1 MNERATEAGSAVA
14 LGQAERSPPS
24 RPKGPLVWGDMDQKE
39 LDDAYDQAVYAPNR
53 DQVLAR
59 NRWNSERARAWLGAP
74 KRFAYGP
81 TPVEGLDVFAA
92 ARPNAPVMVFIHG
105 GAWRQRHA
113 KDYAFLAEPFV
124 AAGAHVVLPDFVGI
138 EATEGSLTPIA
149 DQVRRAVAFVYRNA
163 QTFGGDP
170 NRVYLSGQSSGAH
183 LGGVVLVTEW
193 EALGVPNGIV
203 KGALLCSGMY
213 DLEPVRL
220 SKRSDYVAFTDEME
234 DALSA
239 QRHLARID
247 CPVVLAHGTLETPE
261 FIRQTR
267 DFAAALRS
275 AGKPVELLVAEG
287 YNHFEVLET
296 LANPYGLL
304 GRAAL
309 ELMGLAPA

>member
-1 MNERATEAGSAVA
+1 MLDQIEESRMNEIAS
-14 LGQAERSPPS
+14 QAAAQAHT
-24 RPKGPLVWGDMDQKE
+24 KGPAVWLGLDQKE

-53 DQVLAR
+53 DQVLGR
-59 NRWNSERARAWLGAP
+59 NRWNSERARARLGAP
-74 KRFAYGP
+74 KRLAYGA
-81 TPVEGLDVFAA
+81 TPAEGLDVFTT

-105 GAWRQRHA
+105 GAWRTRPA

-124 AAGAHVVLPDFVGI
+124 AAGAHVVLPDFSGV
-138 EATEGSLTPIA
+138 EATQGSLTPIA

-163 QTFGGDP
+163 ETFGGDP
-170 NRVYLSGQSSGAH
+170 NQIYVSGQSSGAH
-183 LGGVVLVTEW
+183 LGGVVLVTDW
-193 EALGVPNGIV
+193 QAFGVPAGIV

-213 DLEPVRL
+213 DLKPVRL

-234 DALSA
+234 HALSA
-239 QRHLARID
+239 QRHLDRIG

-267 DFAAALRS
+267 DFAAALRA
-275 AGKPVELLVAEG
+275 AGKPVELVVAEG

-309 ELMGLAPA
+309 DLMRLTPA